1 MRDQPEFTV
10 KARKMGII
18 KKIYPGVC
26 VGIVDSKHKYKQS
39 CDNNDNVIDNKH
51 YIKYLIFELII
62 TFDVMIMMMMVVI
75 QYFLF
80 YKNYYNYI
88 FLI

>member
-1 MRDQPEFTV
+1 MRDQPQFTV

-39 CDNNDNVIDNKH
+39 CDNNDNVIEYSCAGKLFQKNK
-51 YIKYLIFELII
+51 YITTEGKG
-62 TFDVMIMMMMVVI
+62 FDVNDVVTVKVDFI
-75 QYFLF
+75 
-80 YKNYYNYI
+80 
-88 FLI
+88 

>member
-39 CDNNDNVIDNKH
+39 CDNNDNVIEYSCAGK
-51 YIKYLIFELII
+51 
-62 TFDVMIMMMMVVI
+62 
-75 QYFLF
+75 LF
-80 YKNYYNYI
+80 
-88 FLI
+88 